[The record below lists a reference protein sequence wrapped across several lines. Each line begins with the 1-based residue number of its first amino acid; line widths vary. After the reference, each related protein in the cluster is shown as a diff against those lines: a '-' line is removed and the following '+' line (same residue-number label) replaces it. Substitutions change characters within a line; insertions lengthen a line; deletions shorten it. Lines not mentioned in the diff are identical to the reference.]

1 MPVKLEQGARG
12 PGGATPAEV
21 DPREAGLPYEAPQR
35 IWRAAERLYATGTQ
49 PAMTLCVRRR
59 GQIILNRAL
68 GFTREGVPATPET
81 PFCIFSVSKA
91 VTAMLIHMLD
101 GRNLLRIDDRVG
113 FYIPEFA
120 KHGKEHMTIRHVL
133 THRAGIP
140 SLAGHA
146 DIELLA
152 DWNRIIALLCETKPT
167 WAPGRRLAYHAITG
181 GYILGEIIRRVT
193 GKDIR
198 TFLREEISDRLGFE
212 WFGYGVRPDQVSRVA
227 VNRFTG
233 TRIPPLFSL
242 LVKRS
247 LGVRFEDAVE
257 ISNDARYLT
266 ATVPSGNV
274 VATAQEL
281 SAFFQILLDSGTYAG
296 TRIFDP
302 RTVQRALTESSYLE
316 VDLTL
321 GLPVRYGVGVML
333 GDEIFSP
340 FGPHTPQA
348 FGHYGFINVIGWA
361 DPQRKLSAALL
372 TSGKPFLGPHLLS
385 LWRLLTAIAR
395 ACPPVHS

>member
-1 MPVKLEQGARG
+1 MTIERPNLAG
-12 PGGATPAEV
+12 EV
-21 DPREAGLPYEAPQR
+21 DPREAGLPYEAPAR
-35 IWRAAERLYATGTQ
+35 IWRAAQRLYATGTQ
-49 PAMTLCVRRR
+49 PAMALCVRRR
-59 GQIILNRAL
+59 GQIVVNRAL
-68 GFTREGVPATPET
+68 GFAREGIPATPET

-101 GRNLLRIDDRVG
+101 GRNALRIDDRVG

-120 KHGKEHMTIRHVL
+120 KHGKERMTIRHVL

-146 DIELLA
+146 DDVDLLP
-152 DWNRIIALLCETKPT
+152 DWDRILALLCDTKPV

-198 TFLREEISDRLGFE
+198 TFLREEITDRLGFK
-212 WFGYGVRPDQVSRVA
+212 WFGYGVRPDQVASVA
-227 VNRFTG
+227 VNRFMG
-233 TRIPPLFSL
+233 PPVPPAISL

-247 LGVRFEDAVE
+247 LGVRFERAAE

-266 ATVPSGNV
+266 SIIPSGNV
-274 VATAQEL
+274 VATANEL
-281 SAFFQILLDSGTYAG
+281 SAFFQTLLDGGTYGGA
-296 TRIFDP
+296 RIFDP
-302 RTVQRALTESSYLE
+302 RMVQRALTESSYLE
-316 VDLTL
+316 LDLTL
-321 GLPVRYGVGVML
+321 GLPVRYGLGVML
-333 GDEIFSP
+333 GADHISP

-372 TSGKPFLGPHLLS
+372 TSGKPFVGTHLVA
-385 LWRLLTAIAR
+385 LWQLLAAIAG